1 MSDPFDRL
9 ELDGEEAEQLR
20 LYRRLWLSRVDMLE
34 AQATIDEL
42 IRQEIPFPRR
52 DRPTPLHM
60 SLTTALVVAYS
71 RPFINS
77 RGEREFAD
85 RTVPGS
91 ILKRLTRRQRAYHDE
106 LLDIRNKEIAHM
118 DAVETELALK
128 IYPDGEAAVLRGP
141 REPFVRQDLR
151 VIRALTVKI
160 VKEIELRCEVLR
172 YALPHHVWL

>member
-1 MSDPFDRL
+1 VDRL
-9 ELDGEEAEQLR
+9 H
-20 LYRRLWLSRVDMLE
+20 MLE

-52 DRPTPLHM
+52 ERPTPLHM

-77 RGEREFAD
+77 RGEQEFAN
-85 RTVPGS
+85 RIVPGS
-91 ILKRLTRRQRAYHDE
+91 ILKRLTRLQRAYHDE
-106 LLDIRNKEIAHM
+106 LLEIRNKEIAHM
-118 DAVETELALK
+118 DALEPELALK

-160 VKEIELRCEVLR
+160 VKEIELQCGELR
-172 YALPHHVWL
+172 YALPHRVWL